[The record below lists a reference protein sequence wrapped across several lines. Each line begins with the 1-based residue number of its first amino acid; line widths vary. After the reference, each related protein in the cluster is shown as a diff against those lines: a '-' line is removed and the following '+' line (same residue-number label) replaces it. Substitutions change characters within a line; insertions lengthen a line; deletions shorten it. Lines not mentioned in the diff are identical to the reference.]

1 MKYKL
6 RYKFISFLSL
16 AFLALVLLASCNHT
30 KVNSSI
36 NGKEIY
42 ASSGNYSITNAELW
56 NELKWNSYDTLVEK
70 IDEAIFKNEM
80 ATAKEAIDYAT
91 GASTNTELTQ
101 AELKRYIDYLELLAL
116 TEVYSLSD
124 IEDLKTL
131 TANEISVK
139 TQTFVDNLYL
149 DEGKSVSASSFEY
162 DNIITKAKTLFA
174 GTKYEETYYMYD
186 FYERYQLTLAKRIFA
201 FGELADDIEDYDD
214 DADDEDELYYTDEDI
229 IQYQKENYQYSAD
242 RQALI
247 IRFTNED
254 EIKSTLKAFGIKVY
268 NDTFYY
274 IPANGKTVVEY
285 SEYYDDFSIESL
297 YNSSYCVN
305 LNAIGGDSLIFELYL
320 QIYNFIYTYR
330 DALPTQIN
338 ILNTTTN
345 RRDITEAIIAEFK
358 NSTVDPADV
367 VSGWDQDKKDILNKT
382 QDDLDDI
389 DKDFKL
395 YVSKT
400 LKVNPDKSEGET
412 RYSTAGKSYN
422 DYSYMVFKVSED
434 ELNDWYYLCDED
446 EFDATNPTIDTS
458 DEKVAAYKQELIEE
472 MMWNEV
478 NDSFVDS
485 KYKIAKE
492 DAKVYIYDNDI
503 EILYSSN
510 KSNYSKTHKDAP
522 TKDTL
527 ITVRYKK
534 KSTNISV
541 IDVFNELEVKSGV
554 TTAVDLLSKKA
565 IKDTE
570 QYKETNEDRSDYK
583 TTIELL
589 LAYFAN
595 GSLSGY
601 DSSLGKYNFLKLYFH
616 TTDIDK
622 IIDDTYRVN
631 AASAKILTDY
641 ANNDS
646 FYQLVQTYAAS
657 AYAKSFSVDAQNL
670 LVYVDMDEDGKADED
685 FDWNTV
691 DKNSSQ
697 TYKELAIELIN
708 KFITRMENSVD
719 ASTTLSTLAEEFKAC
734 QRFTNGIDTWYG
746 SNTEYDPTEV
756 ESRWAKYKRAGLYIS
771 DTTYSGVGI
780 SSIESSTDSSIPST
794 IVKNRLK
801 ELYATVA
808 LFDTYPGTYV
818 DDEAYKSGE
827 GFMDKNGYSLLVVT
841 SFAKRSS
848 AEFDSKDD
856 ANGRFTNIFIEYDDV
871 CKTISDIYNS
881 EASQATIN
889 QITLFIYEY
898 LNYSTSEFFPS
909 SVQSYITDFIMP
921 VYERYTASASQ
932 RELLLAKMLSGASN
946 ISFTDVKNSARLS
959 EVMSIN
965 RRIADNYLENDDD
978 ANLFTD
984 WWDAII
990 NLEGGAH

>member
-16 AFLALVLLASCNHT
+16 AFLALVMLASCDHT
-30 KVNSSI
+30 KVNTSI
-36 NGKEIY
+36 NGKEVY
-42 ASSGNYSITNAELW
+42 ASSGNYSVTNAELW
-56 NELKWNSYDTLVEK
+56 NELKWSSYDTLTEK
-70 IDEAIFKNEM
+70 IDEAIFKTEM

-91 GASTNTELTQ
+91 GAISTTELTQ

-124 IEDLKTL
+124 VDDIKTL
-131 TANEISVK
+131 TANEVLVK

-149 DEGKSVSASSFEY
+149 DEGKAVLASSFEY
-162 DNIITKAKTLFA
+162 DNLVTKAKTLFA

-186 FYERYQLTLAKRIFA
+186 YYERYQLTLAKRIFA
-201 FGELADDIEDYDD
+201 FGELADDIEDYND
-214 DADDEDELYYTDEDI
+214 DADDEDELYYTDSEI
-229 IQYQKENYQYSAD
+229 VQYQKENYQYSAD

-254 EIKSTLKAFGIKVY
+254 EITSTLKAFGVKVY

-285 SEYYDDFSIESL
+285 SEYYDDFSIETLS
-297 YNSSYCVN
+297 NSSYCVN
-305 LNAIGGDSLIFELYL
+305 LNALGGDSLIFELYL
-320 QIYNFIYTYR
+320 QMYNYIYTYR
-330 DALPTQIN
+330 DSLPTQIN

-345 RRDITEAIIAEFK
+345 RRDITEAIIAAFK
-358 NSTVDPADV
+358 NSTVDPSDV
-367 VSGWDQDKKDILNKT
+367 VAGWDQDKKDILNKT
-382 QDDLDDI
+382 QDELDDI

-400 LKVNPDKSEGET
+400 LKVNPDKADGES
-412 RYSTAGKSYN
+412 RYSTSGKSYN
-422 DYSYMVFKVSED
+422 NYYYMVFKVSED

-446 EFDATNPTIDTS
+446 EFDANKAKIDTS

-472 MMWNEV
+472 MMWDEV
-478 NDSFVDS
+478 NDSYVDS
-485 KYKIAKE
+485 KYKEAKE
-492 DAKVYIYDNDI
+492 DAKIYIYDNDI

-510 KSNYSKTHKDAP
+510 KSDYSKTHKNAP
-522 TKDTL
+522 KKDTL

-534 KSTNISV
+534 KSTHISV
-541 IDVFNELEVKSGV
+541 VDVFNELELKSGV
-554 TTAVDLLSKKA
+554 TTAIDLLSKKA

-570 QYKETNEDRSDYK
+570 AYKETNEDRSDYK
-583 TTIELL
+583 NTIELL

-646 FYQLVQTYAAS
+646 FYQLVQSYAAT
-657 AYAKSFSVDAQNL
+657 AYQKSFTVEAQNL

-685 FDWNTV
+685 FDWSTI

-697 TYKELAIELIN
+697 SYKELAIELIN
-708 KFITRMENSVD
+708 KFITRMENSAD
-719 ASTTLSTLAEEFKAC
+719 AASTLSTLVDEFNSC
-734 QRFTNGIDTWYG
+734 QRFTNGIDTWNG
-746 SNTEYDPTEV
+746 TNTEYDPTAV

-771 DTTYSGVGI
+771 NTTYSSVGI
-780 SSIESSTDSSIPST
+780 SSIESSSDSSIPST

-801 ELYATVA
+801 DIYNTVA

-841 SFAKRSS
+841 SFTEKSS
-848 AEFDSKDD
+848 AEFDAKDD
-856 ANGRFTNIFIEYDDV
+856 ANGRFTNIYIEYDDV
-871 CKTISDIYNS
+871 CKTIADIYNS
-881 EASQATIN
+881 DASKATIN

-921 VYERYTASASQ
+921 VYERYTASESQ
-932 RELLLAKMLSGASN
+932 RELLLAKMLSGAGN
-946 ISFTDVKNSARLS
+946 VSFTNTDNSARLN
-959 EVMSIN
+959 EIMAIN
-965 RRIADNYLENDDD
+965 RRSADSYLANDDD
-978 ANLFTD
+978 ANLFAD
-984 WWDAII
+984 WWIAII